1 MKKKII
7 VSAIAIVLV
16 LCCAI
21 GGTLAWLTDATTP
34 IVNTFTVGNVGIGLT
49 ETTEDYKMI
58 PGKTLA
64 KDPMVTVEAGSEAC
78 YLFVK
83 VEETMPTVENPAGGN
98 YAFSDY
104 LDYDVASSWTPVDG
118 YTGLYVYTGEDT
130 TPDAVSADS
139 EYYILDGNKVHVL
152 DSVTNEMLNA
162 VSDEGS
168 RIQLTFTAY
177 AIQSDEIEYADALA
191 EVLELAD
198 LNA

>member
-162 VSDEGS
+162 V
-168 RIQLTFTAY
+168 F
-177 AIQSDEIEYADALA
+177 
-191 EVLELAD
+191 
-198 LNA
+198 